1 MIGSLEWKNNFTRN
15 DVWTLVPKPE
25 NKSIIRT
32 RRVFRNKP
40 DEQGKMVKKKARLV
54 VEGYN
59 QQEGTNFTE
68 TFDLVARLETIRIM
82 LTFAACKN
90 KVFSNGC

>member
-1 MIGSLEWKNNFTRN
+1 MMYGHLFPSLKTRVSLEQEEYLETSRM
-15 DVWTLVPKPE
+15 
-25 NKSIIRT
+25 NK
-32 RRVFRNKP
+32 
-40 DEQGKMVKKKARLV
+40 VKWLKKARLV